1 MINSD
6 YYIVDENNSNDISK
20 DIIKLLSDNKYT
32 ISQTRALFNHVLSD
46 LERFMPIVEII
57 I

>member
-46 LERFMPIVEII
+46 LERFMPIIEII